1 MVSSFFGIIFTQ
13 FMLTQYGTYIAF
25 SWDIM
30 EPITCA
36 MTLGDAVCAYF
47 FWVWS
52 KKPYSVQG
60 LADFFY
66 ERKQRR
72 LIKRNNMDYDNFVKT
87 EEAIK
92 IIKERLKE
100 LQ

>member
-1 MVSSFFGIIFTQ
+1 
-13 FMLTQYGTYIAF
+13 
-25 SWDIM
+25 M

-52 KKPYSVQG
+52 KEPYSVQG
-60 LADFFY
+60 LSDFFN
-66 ERKQRR
+66 ERKKKK
-72 LIKRNNMDYDNFVKT
+72 LIKKYHIDYDNFLKT

-92 IIKERLKE
+92 IIKNRLKE
-100 LQ
+100 L